1 MKTLIAVPCMDQVA
15 APFAHSLACLQ
26 RVGEVMVSFQMG
38 SLIYDARNNFSK
50 MAISKD
56 VDYVLWLDSDMI
68 FQEDLLAQMIKHME
82 DGKDIVTGLYFRRRA
97 PFSPVLFK
105 ELEVNEEGGHWKDFD
120 EYPVNGDPFAVAG
133 CGFGCCMVRKNVLVD
148 VALNYQTWF
157 TPFKNFGEDLAFAIR
172 ARELGYKIWC
182 DPKIKCGHVGQ
193 LVVNEEVWIA
203 NKADEGA
210 PAKRNA

>member
-68 FQEDLLAQMIKHME
+68 FPEDLLAQMIKHME
-82 DGKDIVTGLYFRRRA
+82 DGKNIVTGLYFRRRA
-97 PFSPVLFK
+97 PFTPVLFK
-105 ELEVNEEGGHWKDFD
+105 ELEINEEGGRWKDFD
-120 EYPVNGDPFAVAG
+120 DYPVNGDPFEVAG
-133 CGFGCCMVRKNVLVD
+133 CGFGCCMVRKSVLVD

-210 PAKRNA
+210 PAKRDA

>member
-68 FQEDLLAQMIKHME
+68 FPEDLLAQMIKHME

-97 PFSPVLFK
+97 PFTPVLFK
-105 ELEVNEEGGHWKDFD
+105 ELEINEEGGHWKDFD
-120 EYPVNGDPFAVAG
+120 DYPVNGDPFEVAG
-133 CGFGCCMVRKNVLVD
+133 CGFGCCMVRKSVLVD

-203 NKADEGA
+203 NKTDEGA
-210 PAKRNA
+210 PAKRDA

>member
-50 MAISKD
+50 MAISQN

-68 FQEDLLAQMIKHME
+68 FPEDLMDRMIKHME
-82 DGKDIVTGLYFRRRA
+82 SGKDIVTGLYFRRRA
-97 PFSPVLFK
+97 PFTPVLFK
-105 ELEVNEEGGHWKDFD
+105 ELEITEDTGHWSDFD
-120 EYPVNGDPFAVAG
+120 DYPIDGEPFEVAG
-133 CGFGCCMVRKNVLVD
+133 CGFGCCMVKKTVLVD

-157 TPFKNFGEDLAFAIR
+157 TPFKNFGEDLAFGIR

-193 LVVNEEVWIA
+193 LIVNEDVWKA
-203 NKADEGA
+203 NRSGEE
-210 PAKRNA
+210 

>member
-68 FQEDLLAQMIKHME
+68 FPEDLLAQMIKHME

-120 EYPVNGDPFAVAG
+120 EYPVNGDPFEVAG
-133 CGFGCCMVRKNVLVD
+133 CGFGCCMVRKSILVD

-203 NKADEGA
+203 NKTDEGA
-210 PAKRNA
+210 PAKRDA